1 MRMARFSGCFYLL
14 VVWCGLMVCF
24 FSVMNFVGYQ
34 YQKEREREL
43 MGEWLEVGG
52 GGDGG
57 TGDLEER

>member
-1 MRMARFSGCFYLL
+1 
-14 VVWCGLMVCF
+14 MVCF